1 MIIPIIKFT
10 SFIVKKPKVS
20 KKGRT
25 LKPKKDKDYVYEK
38 KKKKEVQISKKGRK
52 IKAKK
57 FKDFVYIK

>member
-38 KKKKEVQISKKGRK
+38 KKEVQISKKGRK